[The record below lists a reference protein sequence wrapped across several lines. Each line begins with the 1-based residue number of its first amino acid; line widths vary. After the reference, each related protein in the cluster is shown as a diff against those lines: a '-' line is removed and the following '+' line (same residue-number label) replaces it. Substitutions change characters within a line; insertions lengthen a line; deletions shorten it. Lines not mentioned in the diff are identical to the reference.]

1 VLKITKGAFLLS
13 LQEVRLKLVVFIG
26 VSLIGGQLDG
36 EGCFMILIKGQI
48 SLLIPIIDLTD
59 F

>member
-1 VLKITKGAFLLS
+1 MLKITKGAFLLS